1 MEKIATHPGTVTK
14 TVPGTVTVQ
23 MRVSSACA
31 TCEAHA
37 KCGFADS
44 KDKTVEVQT
53 ADWQQYSPGNHVTV
67 VIQSGNG
74 FKAVLIAYVMPGLL
88 LLGSFVAFYL
98 MHLGD
103 GLTALLSLFVVCLY
117 GLILYF
123 LRDKLQ
129 KKFTFRLKREE

>member
-1 MEKIATHPGTVTK
+1 MEKIATHPGTVTQ
-14 TVPGTVTVQ
+14 VASGAVTVQ

-53 ADWQQYSPGNHVTV
+53 ADWQRYSPGDRVTV
-67 VIQSGNG
+67 IIQSGNG
-74 FKAVLIAYVMPGLL
+74 LKAVFIAYVMPGLL

-103 GLTALLSLFVVCLY
+103 GLTALLSLLVVGLY
-117 GLILYF
+117 GLILY
-123 LRDKLQ
+123 LIRPKLHPKPHFP
-129 KKFTFRLKREE
+129 KKKQ